1 MSSAIDGRSLP
12 PDLQARYGVGRRS
25 RLPLIAG
32 LIGIA
37 AFIAALA
44 FVTFN
49 LVSPKVTYKLLAW
62 NDVAADRVDVTFDVR
77 RSQEWDVYCVLRAQ
91 DESRTDVGYAVVGIP
106 RGTSYEQV
114 TRCGPWPRPSSSRSS
129 RVRPGRHPSASCPR
143 NSLRGSSRRSSH
155 GLRPEAESTPVM
167 TPA

>member
-12 PDLQARYGVGRRS
+12 TDLQARYGIGRRY

-32 LIGIA
+32 IVA
-37 AFIAALA
+37 VVAFIAALA

-62 NDVAADRVDVTFDVR
+62 NDIAADRVDVTFEVR
-77 RSQEWDVYCVLRAQ
+77 RSEEWDVYCVLRAQ

-106 RGTSYEQV
+106 RGTSYEQMTYPLRTLAPAYV
-114 TRCGPWPRPSSSRSS
+114 VEVLACEAGAPPARVIPPQFPPGVVAPEQPW
-129 RVRPGRHPSASCPR
+129 
-143 NSLRGSSRRSSH
+143 
-155 GLRPEAESTPVM
+155 TP
-167 TPA
+167 PAAG

>member
-32 LIGIA
+32 AIGIA
-37 AFIAALA
+37 AFVAALA

-49 LVSPKVTYKLLAW
+49 LVSPKVTYELLAW

-77 RSQEWDVYCVLRAQ
+77 RSSPTRVTAIRSASNARSIAVASAWKASKSSSVHT
-91 DESRTDVGYAVVGIP
+91 SAVVP
-106 RGTSYEQV
+106 
-114 TRCGPWPRPSSSRSS
+114 
-129 RVRPGRHPSASCPR
+129 
-143 NSLRGSSRRSSH
+143 
-155 GLRPEAESTPVM
+155 
-167 TPA
+167 

>member
-25 RLPLIAG
+25 RFPLIAG

-114 TRCGPWPRPSSSRSS
+114 TYPLRTLAPAFVVEVLACEAGAPPERVVPPQFPPGVVPPEQPW
-129 RVRPGRHPSASCPR
+129 
-143 NSLRGSSRRSSH
+143 
-155 GLRPEAESTPVM
+155 

>member
-25 RLPLIAG
+25 PLPLIAG
-32 LIGIA
+32 LVGIT

-49 LVSPKVTYKLLAW
+49 LVSPKVTYELLSW
-62 NDVAADRVDVTFDVR
+62 NDVAADRVDVTFDIR
-77 RSQEWDVYCVLRAQ
+77 RSEEWDVYCVLRAQ

-106 RGTSYEQV
+106 RGTSYVQ
-114 TRCGPWPRPSSSRSS
+114 TTY
-129 RVRPGRHPSASCPR
+129 
-143 NSLRGSSRRSSH
+143 SLRTLAPAYVVEVLACQAGAP
-155 GLRPEAESTPVM
+155 PERVVPAQFPPGVVPPEQPWTP
-167 TPA
+167 PAGA

>member
-12 PDLQARYGVGRRS
+12 PDLQARYGVGRRT

-114 TRCGPWPRPSSSRSS
+114 TYPLRTLAPAFVVEVLACEAGAPPERVVPPQFPPGVVPPEQPW
-129 RVRPGRHPSASCPR
+129 
-143 NSLRGSSRRSSH
+143 
-155 GLRPEAESTPVM
+155 

>member
-12 PDLQARYGVGRRS
+12 PDLQARYGIGRRS

-32 LIGIA
+32 IVA
-37 AFIAALA
+37 VVAFIAALA

-62 NDVAADRVDVTFDVR
+62 NDIAADRVDVTFEVR
-77 RSQEWDVYCVLRAQ
+77 RSEEWDVYCVLRAQ

-106 RGTSYEQV
+106 RGTTYEQMTYPLRTLAPAFV
-114 TRCGPWPRPSSSRSS
+114 VEVLACEAGAPPARVIPPQFPPGVEAPEQPW
-129 RVRPGRHPSASCPR
+129 
-143 NSLRGSSRRSSH
+143 
-155 GLRPEAESTPVM
+155 TP
-167 TPA
+167 PAAG